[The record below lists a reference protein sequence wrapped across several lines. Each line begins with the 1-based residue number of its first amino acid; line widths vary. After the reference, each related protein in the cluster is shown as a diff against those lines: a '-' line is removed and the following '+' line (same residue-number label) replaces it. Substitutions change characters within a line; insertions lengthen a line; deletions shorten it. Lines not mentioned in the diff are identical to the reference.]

1 MRVLYV
7 SKALVVGAYQ
17 RKMEEL
23 AALPDVELHVAVPP
37 VWRDE
42 RGAQP
47 LEVAHVTG
55 YCLWRLPLAFNG
67 SYHLHFYPR
76 LGHLLDRLQPD
87 LLHMDEEPYNT
98 ATWHAARLAVRRR
111 IPFVFFTWQNLH
123 RRYPPPF
130 RWMEQYVYAH
140 TAHAIAG
147 NVAAARVLRTKGYCG
162 PLSVIPQFGVDPDVF
177 APCPRSRGGRPFTI
191 GFAGR
196 LVEEKGLLVLLD
208 ALAGLPGK
216 WVLHVRGSGPLAP
229 QLRARTEALGLSG
242 RVRIEPPLPSTR
254 MPAFYHA
261 LDVLVLPSLSR
272 PYWVEQFGRVL
283 IEAMACEVPVVG
295 SDCGE
300 IPNVVGEAG
309 LIVPEGDVGALRDAL
324 RRLMEHPDV
333 RHKLAKAGR
342 ERVLRHFT
350 QAQVAFRTW
359 QVYRHALRTS
369 EGVGEALPELYT
381 Q

>member
-37 VWRDE
+37 AWRDE
-42 RGAQP
+42 RGVQP
-47 LEVAHVTG
+47 LERAHVAG
-55 YCLWRLPLAFNG
+55 YRLWKLPILLNG
-67 SYHLHFYPR
+67 SYHLHFYPG
-76 LGHLLDRLQPD
+76 LGRLLDHLRPD
-87 LLHMDEEPYNT
+87 LLHIDEEPYNT
-98 ATWHAARLAVRRR
+98 ATWHAARLAVRRG
-111 IPFVFFTWQNLH
+111 IPFVFFTWQNLL

-130 RWMEQYVYAH
+130 RWMERYVYAR

-147 NVAAARVLRTKGYCG
+147 NVGAAQVLRTKGYRG
-162 PLSVIPQFGVDPDVF
+162 PLSVIPQFGVDPDLF
-177 APCPRSRGGRPFTI
+177 APCPVSRDERPFTI

-196 LVEEKGLLVLLD
+196 LVEEKGVLVLLD
-208 ALAGLPGK
+208 AVAGLPGE
-216 WVLHVRGSGPLAP
+216 WRLLIRGSGPLEP
-229 QLRARTEALGLSG
+229 QVRARVQALGLSG
-242 RVRIEPPLPSTR
+242 RVRIEPPLPSTQ
-254 MPAFYHA
+254 MPAFYHS

-272 PYWVEQFGRVL
+272 PHWVEQFGRVL

-309 LIVPEGDVGALRDAL
+309 LIVPEGDALALRNAL
-324 RRLMEHPDV
+324 HRLMEHPEV
-333 RHKLAKAGR
+333 RRALGKKGR

-350 QAQVAFRTW
+350 QAQVAHRTW
-359 QVYRHALRTS
+359 QVYRQVLGT
-369 EGVGEALPELYT
+369 GEEAPLEMP
-381 Q
+381 QAPAW